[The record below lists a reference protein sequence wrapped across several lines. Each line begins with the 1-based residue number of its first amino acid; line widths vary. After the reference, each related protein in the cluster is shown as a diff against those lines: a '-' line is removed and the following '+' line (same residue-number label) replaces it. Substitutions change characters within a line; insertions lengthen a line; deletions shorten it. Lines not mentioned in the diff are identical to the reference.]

1 MALNHREAH
10 KVRQY
15 KSLKMQMGRKE
26 PQHFS
31 CREKKRVKLSA
42 HADLLIQNLAQL
54 NRRLVNSFDTPY
66 LIEVA

>member
-1 MALNHREAH
+1 
-10 KVRQY
+10 
-15 KSLKMQMGRKE
+15 
-26 PQHFS
+26 
-31 CREKKRVKLSA
+31 VKLSA